1 MGMAVETAD
10 GVLGVEAARGA
21 AARDTSRDSGAKR
34 RSVAAG
40 FQNLKIATKILLGFA
55 AVLAILAVVAVV
67 GVLGLSRTSA
77 DLSHY
82 VLAVEL
88 YGDAADIERDLL
100 ELRRHIDAYASK
112 GDKSEIDAAHALEE
126 RIAAG
131 IAHGLKVSETD
142 SERAMLADMAAKLK
156 IVVDDFEKATEL
168 ELAREKLAAETLAVA
183 GPELTERLDGVLRKA
198 VLAGDNAAALAA
210 AEALREA
217 MLARLNINLMLERH
231 ESAAGDKAEA
241 SLQKVAAAIA
251 TLEARAGADGFASEL
266 QAAKALVPAYRS
278 AFATGRGLDTE
289 IATLIE
295 EDVAEASSA
304 IIADAEEIKRE
315 AAEEEARIAAH
326 ITAIVNQSE
335 WAALAFSVGGFV
347 IGVIVAL
354 LIGRGIARP
363 ISSLAGTMLSL
374 STGHRDVAVDGTER
388 KDEVGDMAKALLVFK
403 DNLDETERLRLANEA
418 AKREAEAERKRSMLQ
433 LADRFESSVGHV
445 VDAVTAAAD
454 ELQRT
459 AEMLSATAEETAQ
472 QSNAVSAAA
481 AELTHNVETVAS
493 ATEELTTSVAE
504 IGNQVSESNS
514 IVHQAV
520 AQSET
525 TDAQMRSLAAAAEK
539 IGNVVTLISEI
550 AAQTNLL
557 ALNATIEA
565 ARAGEAGKG
574 FAVVASEVKTL
585 ATQTAKATEDIGGQ
599 VRSIQQSAEGSAKA
613 MNSIHSTIGR
623 INEISAAIASA
634 VEEQSAATQEIS
646 RNVQQAA
653 SGTGEVSSNISG
665 VTQASQQTSAASSQ
679 LLSAATELS
688 RNGGEL
694 RSQVDGFLRAVRG
707 M

>member
-1 MGMAVETAD
+1 MGMAVEAAD
-10 GVLGVEAARGA
+10 GVLGLAAARGA
-21 AARDTSRDSGAKR
+21 ASDSTRMSGAR
-34 RSVAAG
+34 RGRGG

-55 AVLAILAVVAVV
+55 AVLVILAVVAVV
-67 GVLGLSRTSA
+67 GVLGLSRTAA

-88 YGDAADIERDLL
+88 YGDAAEIERDLL

-131 IAHGLKVSETD
+131 IEHGLKTSETD
-142 SERAMLADMAAKLK
+142 SERAMLADMAGKLK
-156 IVVDDFEKATEL
+156 VVIDDFEKAVEL
-168 ELAREKLAAETLAVA
+168 EMAREKLAAETLAVA

-241 SLQKVAAAIA
+241 SLQKVSAAIA

-304 IIADAEEIKRE
+304 IIADAEEVKRE

-326 ITAIVNQSE
+326 ITTIVSQSE

-354 LIGRGIARP
+354 VIGRGIARP
-363 ISSLAGTMLSL
+363 ISSLAETMLSL
-374 STGHRDVAVDGTER
+374 STGNRDVAVASTER

-403 DNLDETERLRLANEA
+403 DNLNETERLRLANEA
-418 AKREAEAERKRSMLQ
+418 AKREAEVERKRDMLQ

-493 ATEELTTSVAE
+493 ATEELTASVAE
-504 IGNQVSESNS
+504 ISNQVSESNS
-514 IVHQAV
+514 IVHRAV
-520 AQSET
+520 AESET

-565 ARAGEAGKG
+565 ARAGDAGKG

-585 ATQTAKATEDIGGQ
+585 ATQTAKATEEIGGQ

-613 MNSIHSTIGR
+613 MHSIHSTIGR

-653 SGTGEVSSNISG
+653 TGTGEVSGNISG